1 MRAACSRDVQPVM
14 VDCKSAFF
22 VDMKETGFRVWTSVK
37 LQAES
42 VNMTDSFHEEVL
54 CVQKKKKKKNAAVYT
69 GPLCVWAVSM
79 GTVGDM
85 CLAV

>member
-22 VDMKETGFRVWTSVK
+22 VDMKETGFIVWTSVK

-54 CVQKKKKKKNAAVYT
+54 CVQKKKKKKT
-69 GPLCVWAVSM
+69 PLFTQDRFVCEPSPWELSATCV
-79 GTVGDM
+79 
-85 CLAV
+85 